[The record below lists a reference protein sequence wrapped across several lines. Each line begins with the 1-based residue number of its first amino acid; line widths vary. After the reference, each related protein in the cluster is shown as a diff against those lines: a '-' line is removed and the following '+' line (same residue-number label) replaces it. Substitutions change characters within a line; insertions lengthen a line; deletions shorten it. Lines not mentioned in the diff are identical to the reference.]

1 MSKSRLRLQV
11 AFLAFILLP
20 AAVGVVA
27 VHASATCE
35 RFVRTYVT
43 RPVRNTVSKQTLSA
57 WEKWRIAHPDWKP
70 NPNSR
75 RPKYVMT
82 RDEAVQKVEFAC
94 TVPTTPT
101 ESDLFFQPAD
111 FDFVPPIVELRA
123 MDTTQINFPD
133 QVPPEVAE
141 LMPILPILPILPIVP
156 GNLPLTN
163 PGPVPEPASLM
174 LVGTGLGGICL
185 LLAAKARKVAA

>member
-1 MSKSRLRLQV
+1 MSKSRIRLQV

-57 WEKWRIAHPDWKP
+57 WAKWRIAHPDWKP

-94 TVPTTPT
+94 SVPTTPT
-101 ESDLFFQPAD
+101 ESDLLFKPAD
-111 FDFVPPIVELRA
+111 FDFVPPVVDVRPL
-123 MDTTQINFPD
+123 DTTQINFPD

-141 LMPILPILPILPIVP
+141 LMPILPIVP
-156 GNLPLTN
+156 GNLSLPNTE
-163 PGPVPEPASLM
+163 PIPEPASLM
-174 LVGTGLGGICL
+174 LVGTGFGGMCL
-185 LLAAKARKVAA
+185 LLAARARKIA